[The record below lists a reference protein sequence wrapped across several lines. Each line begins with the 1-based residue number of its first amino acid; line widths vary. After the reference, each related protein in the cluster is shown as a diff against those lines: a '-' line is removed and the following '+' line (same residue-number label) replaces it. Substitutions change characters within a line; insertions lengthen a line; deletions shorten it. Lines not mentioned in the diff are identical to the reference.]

1 MKVQPEDHCL
11 VSEFR
16 VCFCKDFIFQDH
28 PADLR
33 HTKLSLFSTVEARD
47 YGVMR
52 IELKFISPVACVVTT
67 CTVAEKTD
75 QKSSPG

>member
-1 MKVQPEDHCL
+1 
-11 VSEFR
+11 
-16 VCFCKDFIFQDH
+16 
-28 PADLR
+28 LR